1 MALPGPSNPKLKPYN
16 NYLKYSGL
24 GIQLL
29 GAIGLLGWLGWLL
42 DQYLEFRFPV
52 FMLVFGFVG
61 FIGMMVQ
68 LYRSINKDNN

>member
-1 MALPGPSNPKLKPYN
+1 MVSPDPSNQKSKPYN

-29 GAIGLLGWLGWLL
+29 GGIGLLGWLGWLL

-52 FMLVFGFVG
+52 FMLVFGFMG

>member
-1 MALPGPSNPKLKPYN
+1 MASPDPSNQKSKPYN

-52 FMLVFGFVG
+52 FMLVFGFMG

-68 LYRSINKDNN
+68 LYRSINNDNN